1 MLENIAKITKN
12 KGDSKRSEVED
23 DICRLYN
30 ELSGSLLARQRTS
43 AVEKPDYVKSQQA
56 VKKGIEKIKEAYSQR
71 SE

>member
-30 ELSGSLLARQRTS
+30 ELSGSLLARHAPAPWKNQTMSRAS
-43 AVEKPDYVKSQQA
+43 RQSKRA
-56 VKKGIEKIKEAYSQR
+56 
-71 SE
+71 